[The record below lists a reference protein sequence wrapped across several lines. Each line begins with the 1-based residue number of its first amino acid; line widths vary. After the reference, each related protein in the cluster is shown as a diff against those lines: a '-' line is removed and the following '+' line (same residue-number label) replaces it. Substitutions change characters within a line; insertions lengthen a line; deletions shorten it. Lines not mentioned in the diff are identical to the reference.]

1 LIGDTR
7 SYRHS
12 DTVLPSVSGGSSK
25 GAKRMWY
32 DWIALP
38 IIFVVATAFAIKHF
52 FDEARL
58 KKECDECN
66 ACPMSEQ
73 CEDNK

>member
-1 LIGDTR
+1 
-7 SYRHS
+7 
-12 DTVLPSVSGGSSK
+12 
-25 GAKRMWY
+25 MWY

-38 IIFVVATAFAIKHF
+38 IIFVVATAFAVKHF